1 MSYIRFENIVKS
13 FGSNTVLKDINLEVE
28 KGQLVTLLGPSGCGK
43 STLLRCLSGLETVTS
58 GKVYLDD
65 RDITDVNPKDRDIGM
80 VFQQYSLF
88 PNMDVAQNVAFGLK
102 MKKVPNAEIDKRV
115 KEMVDIVGLSDHLH
129 HYPSEL
135 SGGQQQRA
143 ALARAMVTNPKV
155 LLLDEPL
162 SAIDAILRH
171 SLQVEIRRIQ
181 QELNMTAIF
190 VTHDQDEA
198 IEVADEIIITN
209 RGRIEQ
215 KGSPLE
221 VYQNPDTAFTAGFFG
236 QTSVIDDYQ
245 VFNHFEEVPGGEKA
259 IVRPEFVKVTKKN
272 EEQKYKSSATEG
284 VVERVAFRGSSLEL
298 KVRVGDTVL
307 SARRS
312 LDEEPVREGEVV
324 DVFVQRIFVTKGN
337 EAVLLHNTAMV
348 EDWLVI

>member
-1 MSYIRFENIVKS
+1 MYVELKNINKTYGDYKASDNVS
-13 FGSNTVLKDINLEVE
+13 FGIE
-28 KGQLVTLLGPSGCGK
+28 KGKLIGLLGPSGSGK
-43 STLLRCLSGLETVTS
+43 TTILRMIAGLEQPDS
-58 GKVYLDD
+58 GEIIIDGRVVN
-65 RDITDVNPKDRDIGM
+65 DVPASERGIGF
-80 VFQQYSLF
+80 VFQNYALF
-88 PNMDVAQNVAFGLK
+88 RYMTVYDNIAFGLK
-102 MKKVPNAEIDKRV
+102 VQKADKKYIRQRV
-115 KEMVDIVGLSDHLH
+115 AFA
-129 HYPSEL
+129 
-135 SGGQQQRA
+135 R
-143 ALARAMVTNPKV
+143 ALAPNPQL
-155 LLLDEPL
+155 LLLDEPFA
-162 SAIDAILRH
+162 AIDAKIRTELR
-171 SLQVEIRRIQ
+171 SWLKDMIEKLGI
-181 QELNMTAIF
+181 TSIF

-215 KGSPLE
+215 KGTPLE

-236 QTSVIDDYQ
+236 QTSVIDNYQ

-284 VVERVAFRGSSLEL
+284 IVERVAFRGSSLEL
-298 KVRVGDTVL
+298 KVRVGNTTL

>member
-162 SAIDAILRH
+162 SAIDALLRH

-181 QELNMTAIF
+181 QELNMTAI
-190 VTHDQDEA
+190 
-198 IEVADEIIITN
+198 
-209 RGRIEQ
+209 
-215 KGSPLE
+215 
-221 VYQNPDTAFTAGFFG
+221 
-236 QTSVIDDYQ
+236 
-245 VFNHFEEVPGGEKA
+245 
-259 IVRPEFVKVTKKN
+259 
-272 EEQKYKSSATEG
+272 
-284 VVERVAFRGSSLEL
+284 
-298 KVRVGDTVL
+298 
-307 SARRS
+307 
-312 LDEEPVREGEVV
+312 
-324 DVFVQRIFVTKGN
+324 
-337 EAVLLHNTAMV
+337 LLPMTRMKP
-348 EDWLVI
+348 WLCPM

>member
-162 SAIDAILRH
+162 SAIDALLRH

-198 IEVADEIIITN
+198 MVMSDVIHLMYN
-209 RGRIEQ
+209 GKIEQ
-215 KGSPLE
+215 
-221 VYQNPDTAFTAGFFG
+221 
-236 QTSVIDDYQ
+236 
-245 VFNHFEEVPGGEKA
+245 
-259 IVRPEFVKVTKKN
+259 
-272 EEQKYKSSATEG
+272 SAAPTEMY
-284 VVERVAFRGSSLEL
+284 
-298 KVRVGDTVL
+298 T
-307 SARRS
+307 
-312 LDEEPVREGEVV
+312 EPVSKFAATFIGHYNMVPV
-324 DVFVQRIFVTKGN
+324 DAF
-337 EAVLLHNTAMV
+337 
-348 EDWLVI
+348 

>member
-1 MSYIRFENIVKS
+1 MI
-13 FGSNTVLKDINLEVE
+13 E
-28 KGQLVTLLGPSGCGK
+28 KLGI
-43 STLLRCLSGLETVTS
+43 TS
-58 GKVYLDD
+58 
-65 RDITDVNPKDRDIGM
+65 
-80 VFQQYSLF
+80 
-88 PNMDVAQNVAFGLK
+88 
-102 MKKVPNAEIDKRV
+102 
-115 KEMVDIVGLSDHLH
+115 
-129 HYPSEL
+129 
-135 SGGQQQRA
+135 
-143 ALARAMVTNPKV
+143 
-155 LLLDEPL
+155 
-162 SAIDAILRH
+162 
-171 SLQVEIRRIQ
+171 
-181 QELNMTAIF
+181 IF

-215 KGSPLE
+215 KGTPLE

-298 KVRVGDTVL
+298 KVRVGNTTL

>member
-65 RDITDVNPKDRDIGM
+65 KDITDVNPKDRDIGM

-162 SAIDAILRH
+162 SAIDALLRH

-198 IEVADEIIITN
+198 MVMSDVIHLMYN
-209 RGRIEQ
+209 GKIEQ
-215 KGSPLE
+215 
-221 VYQNPDTAFTAGFFG
+221 
-236 QTSVIDDYQ
+236 
-245 VFNHFEEVPGGEKA
+245 
-259 IVRPEFVKVTKKN
+259 
-272 EEQKYKSSATEG
+272 SATPTEMY
-284 VVERVAFRGSSLEL
+284 
-298 KVRVGDTVL
+298 T
-307 SARRS
+307 
-312 LDEEPVREGEVV
+312 EPVSKFAATFIG
-324 DVFVQRIFVTKGN
+324 
-337 EAVLLHNTAMV
+337 H
-348 EDWLVI
+348 